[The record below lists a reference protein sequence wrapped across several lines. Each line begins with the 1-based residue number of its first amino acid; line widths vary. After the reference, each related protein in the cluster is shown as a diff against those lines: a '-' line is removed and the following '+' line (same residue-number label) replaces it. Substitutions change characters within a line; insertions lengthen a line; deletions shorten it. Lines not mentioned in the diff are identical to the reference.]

1 MKKFITLVWML
12 TITIV
17 SALAQSPYQLKVGK
31 EIGLYS
37 IGLGVIGG
45 GYYAHSKLDPLTAMQ
60 IGELRAEG
68 LSSFERWV
76 TTRRSVRS
84 HKTSNVLLHS
94 SNLFPVVLTLA
105 DKTMRKD
112 ASTIGVFY
120 SQAAM
125 INLGLTA
132 LVKATVKRSRP
143 YVYQSELTLE
153 ERMTTS
159 ARQSFWSGHT
169 SQTATMCFL
178 TARLYADYH
187 PDSKWRP
194 VMWSAAATI
203 PAATGILRMTS
214 GKHFP
219 TDVLAGYVTGA
230 AIGFFLPRL
239 HRRMNK

>member
-1 MKKFITLVWML
+1 MKKTILPAWLL
-12 TITIV
+12 TIAMV
-17 SALAQSPYQLKVGK
+17 STMAQSPYQLKVGK

-37 IGLGVIGG
+37 IGLGVIGA
-45 GYYAHSKLDPLTAMQ
+45 GYYTNSKMVPLTAMQ
-60 IGELRAEG
+60 IGEHRVEN
-68 LSSFERWV
+68 LSGFERWV

-94 SNLFPVVLTLA
+94 SNLFPLVLTLA
-105 DKTMRKD
+105 DKTMRND
-112 ASTIGVFY
+112 ASTIGVLY

-132 LVKATVKRSRP
+132 LVKTTVKRSRP
-143 YVYQSELTLE
+143 YVYQSELTIE
-153 ERMTTS
+153 EKMKST

-178 TARLYADYH
+178 TASLYADYH

-194 VMWSAAATI
+194 VMWTAAAAI
-203 PAATGILRMTS
+203 PLTTGILRMTA

-230 AIGFFLPRL
+230 AIGFFIPRL
-239 HRRMNK
+239 HRRMNG

>member
-1 MKKFITLVWML
+1 MKKTVLLAWLL
-12 TITIV
+12 TIAMASIM
-17 SALAQSPYQLKVGK
+17 AQSPYQLKAGR

-37 IGLGVIGG
+37 IGLGVAGS
-45 GYYAHSKLDPLTAMQ
+45 GYYFHTKVTPLTAMQ

-68 LSSFERWV
+68 LSTFERWV

-112 ASTIGVFY
+112 ASTIGVLY
-120 SQAAM
+120 SQAAL

-132 LVKATVKRSRP
+132 LVKTTVKRPRP
-143 YVYQSELTLE
+143 YVYQSELTIE

-187 PDSKWRP
+187 PNSKWRP

-203 PAATGILRMTS
+203 PAATGILRMTA

-239 HRRMNK
+239 HRRMNE